1 MYEIIVHRPDY
12 PDAAERQFMS
22 SDANRWCAHCD
33 ATALALV
40 FAFTVTASDFAP
52 QHSNDAARRHDFLL
66 FNIFHA
72 SFCNDKDRKPD
83 ERFRMI
89 MTM

>member
-1 MYEIIVHRPDY
+1 MHETIVHRPDS
-12 PDAAERQFMS
+12 PDVAERQFMS
-22 SDANRWCAHCD
+22 ADADRWCAHCD
-33 ATALALV
+33 ATALTLI
-40 FAFTVTASDFAP
+40 FPFTAFVSDFAA
-52 QHSNDAARRHDFLL
+52 QHSNNAAHRSDFPL

-89 MTM
+89 ITM

>member
-1 MYEIIVHRPDY
+1 MHEIIVHRPDSS
-12 PDAAERQFMS
+12 DAAERQFMS
-22 SDANRWCAHCD
+22 SDADHCCAHCD
-33 ATALALV
+33 ATVIGLILP
-40 FAFTVTASDFAP
+40 FTVFTRDFAA
-52 QHSNDAARRHDFLL
+52 QHSNDAVDRGDFSL

-89 MTM
+89 ITM

>member
-1 MYEIIVHRPDY
+1 MHETIVHRPDS
-12 PDAAERQFMS
+12 PDVAERQFMPG
-22 SDANRWCAHCD
+22 DTDRWRAHCN
-33 ATALALV
+33 AAVLALI
-40 FAFTVTASDFAP
+40 FSFSSSLSDFAT
-52 QHSNDAARRHDFLL
+52 QHRVDAARRRDFPM

-89 MTM
+89 ITM